1 MSKELSEA
9 SLHGII
15 MVMIKVTIM
24 LVDKLIILGTRT
36 HMDRIGIIIIV
47 VEEVTKKVATKS
59 SITPTTT
66 LIQKVETLAPTKKV
80 TTNKENHQPTIL
92 KP

>member
-1 MSKELSEA
+1 MLQTRE
-9 SLHGII
+9 
-15 MVMIKVTIM
+15 MI
-24 LVDKLIILGTRT
+24 LQEDKLIIQGTRT
-36 HMDRIGIIIIV
+36 HTDRIGIIITV
-47 VEEVTKKVATKS
+47 EEEVTKKVATKS